1 MIMIGDFFVHLFR
14 KHTQNTRAFALF
26 KCFHLKNITRRC
38 IQISCVEHFTIVG
51 EWHCIVHKLNAY
63 GFVVRPLAVWSA
75 NAQGISVAYAQRINV
90 GHWTNRWFWRYV
102 LWLNVLLYVI
112 RCMEENC
119 RIELNINLRVIRFIA
134 DNSITILIL
143 CLFCVCD
150 ERWRMNDR
158 REANRQMTQHSI
170 YSSCVMVNALW
181 QLCIA
186 TSPLL
191 NTQSP
196 EVNILRLFGEET
208 AVVNRHSIWSR
219 KFQRRLRVAL
229 L

>member
-1 MIMIGDFFVHLFR
+1 MALWSVRWQFDRQMLRGFLWHMRSASMSAIERTGDSEDMFCDLTSF
-14 KHTQNTRAFALF
+14 
-26 KCFHLKNITRRC
+26 
-38 IQISCVEHFTIVG
+38 SD
-51 EWHCIVHKLNAY
+51 
-63 GFVVRPLAVWSA
+63 
-75 NAQGISVAYAQRINV
+75 
-90 GHWTNRWFWRYV
+90 
-102 LWLNVLLYVI
+102 VI
-112 RCMEENC
+112 RCMENC

-196 EVNILRLFGEET
+196 EVNMLRLFGEET